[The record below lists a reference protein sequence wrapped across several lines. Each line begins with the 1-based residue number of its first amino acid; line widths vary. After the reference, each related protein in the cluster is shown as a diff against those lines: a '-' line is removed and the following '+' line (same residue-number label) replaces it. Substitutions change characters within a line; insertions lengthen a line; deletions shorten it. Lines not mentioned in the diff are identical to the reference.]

1 MEITSSSWWIEKSIL
16 GIIFNPLFLLMK
28 LTDMKWDNDTI
39 IPTPYYA
46 HLDGTPCLEVDDK

>member
-1 MEITSSSWWIEKSIL
+1 
-16 GIIFNPLFLLMK
+16 MK